1 MENDPTDTVE
11 HMEAEKADYIISGA
25 RDELT
30 KSERIAIECVEN
42 DEPFFVLRAKDIF
55 SVMVIRNYQ
64 KMVEDYGPYDQD
76 FQIAVAEEVERMR
89 DWQHG
94 HSSLVGYPD

>member
-1 MENDPTDTVE
+1 MDDQPVHRT
-11 HMEAEKADYIISGA
+11 AEVLEYLRSG
-25 RDELT
+25 EQVLT
-30 KSERIAIECVEN
+30 KSEEIVIDCVNN

-55 SVMVIRNYQ
+55 SVMLIRNYQ

-76 FQIAVAEEVERMR
+76 FQIAVADEVERMR